1 MLKKRPSI
9 FLFRCAHDATHTTR
23 ELDIVLGNHALRT
36 QSTDTSLTCKQITEL
51 TCKQITE

>member
-23 ELDIVLGNHALRT
+23 ELDIALGNHALRT